1 MSKTKIKNSV
11 AVVKKKITK
20 KDGNI
25 IFKVKGYL
33 SSRDEEQGLD
43 ITLDRHG
50 YIIEAL

>member
-1 MSKTKIKNSV
+1 MSKTKNKNSI
-11 AVVKKKITK
+11 AIVKKKITK
-20 KDGNI
+20 KDGNVI
-25 IFKVKGYL
+25 YKVKGYL